1 MVAQVFKS
9 YLLLKT
15 FVCLLFASLMSSLLF
30 CLSCKIWELF
40 FVLTFL
46 LNYIPEIGAM
56 LSALLM
62 VPAVLLDGHVELDTR
77 LAHLVV
83 LVIFGTIIKIFTGNI
98 VEVQLYASHGGQFM
112 RMHPVII
119 LAVMMLFS
127 ALLGVTGMF
136 LAVPVTAVVKYYLLS
151 AGMPD
156 SILHPLLVWVEGD
169 ETGPHK
175 NFVDRHRSSSP
186 EGSFLGPSIAPSE
199 VSGIGGIEFQDSLLG
214 GQ

>member
-1 MVAQVFKS
+1 MIKTCLFLSPVPIPVYCHPNSRKS
-9 YLLLKT
+9 HICSYIPIPCPVHIAT
-15 FVCLLFASLMSSLLF
+15 Y
-30 CLSCKIWELF
+30 CKI
-40 FVLTFL
+40 
-46 LNYIPEIGAM
+46 
-56 LSALLM
+56 
-62 VPAVLLDGHVELDTR
+62 
-77 LAHLVV
+77 
-83 LVIFGTIIKIFTGNI
+83 FGNPRIFTGNI